1 MKYDNF
7 DGYKLETAC
16 RQKIDG
22 RYSVEVRILKKLDGK
37 VHENYFIDSKI
48 SLILPEEAEKESINF
63 GKNLIKR
70 NLVGF

>member
-1 MKYDNF
+1 MKYDNYY
-7 DGYKLETAC
+7 GYNLETAC

-22 RYSVEVRILKKLDGK
+22 RYYVEVMIFKDLNNKAHRN
-37 VHENYFIDSKI
+37 HFIESKI
-48 SLILPEEAEKESINF
+48 SFVLPEEAEKESINF